1 MSIEQEFADKLVQ
14 YKHIIYKVCF
24 MYADNKDDVND
35 LFKSLYSIYGSHT
48 KTSGGKFVCH
58 MGLPHIPEHVYLG
71 LPKEKKYDYV
81 PLEQQI
87 DILEDCEHNELLKE
101 MYSLIKRLNKVDRM
115 FILLWLDEKSYDE
128 IAEIT
133 GTNRNNVAI
142 KLHRIKEKLKI
153 CRTCNHTIIWNLKN
167 CKSMER
173 VE

>member
-35 LFKSLYSIYGSHT
+35 LFQESVFNIWKSYKNFRGESS
-48 KTSGGKFVCH
+48 FVTW
-58 MGLPHIPEHVYLG
+58 VYRISLNTCISDFR
-71 LPKEKKYDYV
+71 KKKKYDYV
-81 PLEQQI
+81 PLEQQV

-142 KLHRIKEKLKI
+142 KLGQRIFLVGKLSFKRI
-153 CRTCNHTIIWNLKN
+153 A
-167 CKSMER
+167 
-173 VE
+173 

>member
-1 MSIEQEFADKLVQ
+1 
-14 YKHIIYKVCF
+14 
-24 MYADNKDDVND
+24 
-35 LFKSLYSIYGSHT
+35 
-48 KTSGGKFVCH
+48 

-81 PLEQQI
+81 PLEQQV

>member
-71 LPKEKKYDYV
+71 LPKEKEV
-81 PLEQQI
+81 
-87 DILEDCEHNELLKE
+87 
-101 MYSLIKRLNKVDRM
+101 
-115 FILLWLDEKSYDE
+115 
-128 IAEIT
+128 
-133 GTNRNNVAI
+133 
-142 KLHRIKEKLKI
+142 
-153 CRTCNHTIIWNLKN
+153 
-167 CKSMER
+167 
-173 VE
+173 